1 MFQNTQPFGS
11 SLFGG
16 TSQQNNQTGGL
27 FGNTNQAPPPNG
39 GLFGSQGNNQGAGGS
54 QAGSGLF
61 GSLGNQTSVNP
72 FGGLNNNQQGGLF
85 SNPSNNQNNQGG
97 SLFGNSQS
105 SLLTGGGFGSLV
117 NNQNSGSLFGNPS
130 QNTFSS
136 ILGNQNNNTN
146 NQNNLFGNTNNS
158 LFGQNQQQNN
168 SLFGSSNSNSLNKSF
183 LGNSSVGISIS
194 GNISFGQGNNNVSL
208 EKGSYGFSFYPV
220 KVSDSRE
227 SMYFMSISV
236 VDQFR
241 STSFDELR
249 ALDYIQKKSGQFSNL
264 STNNSI
270 FGGNS
275 LSTVNNNLFGGNQQ
289 SSLFQT
295 SNSFQSNQNS
305 LFGTNQNNTQ
315 KSNTLF
321 GGANQNQQT
330 SLFGNQ
336 SGSIFGNSSNQQQQQ
351 QGGLFGGTKPAI
363 TTNLFGKS
371 ENPTSNSLFG
381 GGNNTGSLFGNT
393 QSSQPQLSL
402 FSNANTSQS
411 SGGLFGQTQTSLF
424 SQPQNSQNSQ
434 NSTSLFGNTSTQK
447 TSTLFS
453 SAEQSKPL
461 FGGTSLFS
469 QPPQN
474 NQNSLFSAGINQPKT
489 SLFGQPTQNT
499 QQSSS
504 LFGNNNQNSTNQGM
518 SLFNNTQ
525 IPLFTSAYP
534 SQLPVVP
541 ILQPIPF
548 QIQNEALNQYIYGL
562 QKTKTL
568 NQIISELQSDYNDNK
583 NKKDNELF
591 SDHLN
596 YDNFMSERLT
606 EFKDFLKFKRTN
618 NKIKNKKVETIPTPT
633 EVSSFKGKDNNKTLF
648 EPIRSDYFKKQ
659 RRDIVYKP
667 KAHSCDMTKLKENI
681 IISNLENTFNKHLIF
696 EKLPPLRKKSEV
708 TLIEIF
714 IQILEPYKA
723 SFSLKISKNSKFSLL
738 KSTICDKLKEKN
750 KKYQN
755 LTPFSFILM
764 KKYSIVKET
773 NTLAETDFE
782 EGDTLFIILKECI
795 NKSDNESYLS
805 NSDKKKTVK
814 KSELAPIEKLPIL
827 TNSEYTIKP
836 TLKDVSRMTVEEL
849 EHVENFSISNKNGKI
864 EFVEPI
870 DLTGVNLDQIV
881 NIIPGKVELY
891 KNNNISFLPQPGK
904 GLNKKAII
912 HIYNCLEDND
922 KNVELS
928 LAYQQEKTR
937 EVNGVF
943 KSFDPNKKEYVYQID
958 HF

>member
-1 MFQNTQPFGS
+1 MFNTQPFGS

-16 TSQQNNQTGGL
+16 TSQTLNSQTGGL
-27 FGNTNQAPPPNG
+27 FGTSNQAPPPNG
-39 GLFGSQGNNQGAGGS
+39 GLFGNPGNNQGGGIFGNAS
-54 QAGSGLF
+54 SNQSSSGLF
-61 GSLGNQTSVNP
+61 GNLGGNQNSGVP
-72 FGGLNNNQQGGLF
+72 FGNKTNNTGGLF
-85 SNPSNNQNNQGG
+85 GNPSSNQGG
-97 SLFGNSQS
+97 SLFGNTQS
-105 SLLTGGGFGSLV
+105 SLSTGGLFGSQ
-117 NNQNSGSLFGNPS
+117 NNGNLFGNPQ
-130 QNTFSS
+130 QNTFSTGGL
-136 ILGNQNNNTN
+136 IFGNQSNNNIN
-146 NQNNLFGNTNNS
+146 NQNNIFGNKSGS

-168 SLFGSSNSNSLNKSF
+168 NIFGNSNNNNLNKSF
-183 LGNSSVGISIS
+183 FGNSSG
-194 GNISFGQGNNNVSL
+194 GNISFGQGNNNSTL
-208 EKGSYGFSFYPV
+208 EKGSIGFSFYPV
-220 KVSDSRE
+220 KVSDSRDTN
-227 SMYFMSISV
+227 SFMSITV

-249 ALDYIQKKSGQFSNL
+249 ALDYNQKKSGHFSNP
-264 STNNSI
+264 SNNSL

-275 LSTVNNNLFGGNQQ
+275 NQLSTGNNNLFGGNQQ

-295 SNSFQSNQNS
+295 SNSLQSNQNS
-305 LFGTNQNNTQ
+305 LFGATANNNQ
-315 KSNTLF
+315 KPNTLF
-321 GGANQNQQT
+321 GGTNQNQT
-330 SLFGNQ
+330 SLFGSQ
-336 SGSIFGNSSNQQQQQ
+336 SGSLFGNSNNQQQ
-351 QGGLFGGTKPAI
+351 QGGLFGSTKP
-363 TTNLFGKS
+363 TVTSNLFGKQ

-393 QSSQPQLSL
+393 QNSQPQQGL
-402 FSNANTSQS
+402 FSNTNNTNQS
-411 SGGLFGQTQTSLF
+411 SGGLFGQSQPSGLF
-424 SQPQNSQNSQ
+424 SQP
-434 NSTSLFGNTSTQK
+434 STSLFGNTSTQK
-447 TSTLFS
+447 TNSLFS
-453 SAEQSKPL
+453 NTNQSKSL
-461 FGGTSLFS
+461 FGGGSSLFS
-469 QPPQN
+469 QPSQS
-474 NQNSLFSAGINQPKT
+474 NQNSLFSAGANQPKT
-489 SLFGQPTQNT
+489 SLFSQPTQNV

-504 LFGNNNQNSTNQGM
+504 LFGNNSQNTSSQGLG
-518 SLFNNTQ
+518 LFNNTQ
-525 IPLFTSAYP
+525 IPLLTNLYP

-548 QIQNEALNQYIYGL
+548 QVQNEALNQYIYGL

-568 NQIISELQSDYNDNK
+568 NQIISELQSDYNNNNHK

-618 NKIKNKKVETIPTPT
+618 NKTKNKKVEAIPISV
-633 EVSSFKGKDNNKTLF
+633 EASSLKGKNNNKALF

-681 IISNLENTFNKHLIF
+681 IISNLEKTFNKHLIF

-708 TLIEIF
+708 TFIEIY
-714 IQILEPYKA
+714 IQILEPYKV

-755 LTPFSFILM
+755 LTPSSFILM

-773 NTLAETDFE
+773 DTLAETDFE
-782 EGDTLFIILKECI
+782 DGDTLFIILKECI
-795 NKSDNESYLS
+795 NKSDKESYLS
-805 NSDKKKTVK
+805 NSGKKTLK

-836 TLKDVSRMTVEEL
+836 TLKDISRMTVEEL
-849 EHVENFSISNKNGKI
+849 EQVENFSISNKNGKI
-864 EFVEPI
+864 EFIEPI

-912 HIYNCLEDND
+912 HIYNCLEEND
-922 KNVELS
+922 KNAELS
-928 LAYQQEKTR
+928 LTYQQEKTI

-943 KSFDPNKKEYVYQID
+943 KSYDQNKKEYVYQID